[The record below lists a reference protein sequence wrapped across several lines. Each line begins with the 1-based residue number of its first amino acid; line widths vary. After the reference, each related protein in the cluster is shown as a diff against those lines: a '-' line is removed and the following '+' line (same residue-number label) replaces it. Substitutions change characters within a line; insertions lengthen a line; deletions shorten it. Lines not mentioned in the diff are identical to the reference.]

1 MEDILKH
8 FNGMNGVNGINDV
21 NGLYEFINGQ
31 VKNAFKSAPND
42 FNTSDIMD
50 ILDLL
55 PQMIASNTLFMS
67 KSYERVIE
75 YVTHYEGID
84 DVDEN
89 NITDYIS
96 IEHVKRCCMI
106 ELFIFKHRKGIKEE
120 CNEMAEK
127 LKKNMNEGE
136 SSILNTDIQN
146 ILKDFNMDKESLK
159 KEFIPNNCK
168 CKLCTCVHNIYDKWS
183 KYKPETYM
191 EEILY
196 DQINKMC

>member
-1 MEDILKH
+1 MDNIEDIE
-8 FNGMNGVNGINDV
+8 NI
-21 NGLYEFINGQ
+21 I
-31 VKNAFKSAPND
+31 
-42 FNTSDIMD
+42 
-50 ILDLL
+50 
-55 PQMIASNTLFMS
+55 PQFTASNILFMN
-67 KSYERVIE
+67 KSYQRLIE
-75 YVTHYEGID
+75 YISH
-84 DVDEN
+84 DEDFTIN
-89 NITDYIS
+89 AVS

-146 ILKDFNMDKESLK
+146 ILKDFNMDNEILK

-183 KYKPETYM
+183 KYKPETHM
-191 EEILY
+191 EDILY